1 MHVLVLSP
9 RVAPGLLSADAWD
22 LLRSGVQV
30 VSTHDDPH
38 VRAIEAAGV
47 LVRAVEHAP
56 EPQED
61 VVWIA
66 PPGDTSW
73 TALVADGVHVVHG
86 ALELP
91 GSHLLDVVAVMNRLR
106 RECAWTRQQTH
117 RSLARYLLEE
127 AHEALEALDRGDAGL
142 LRDEL
147 GDLLMQVVFHA
158 AVAADEGEFDVDD
171 VADAIAAKLVRRNP
185 HVFGSGTARTPEE
198 IDAAWQAV
206 KAQES
211 PRSHPLEGVPE
222 ALPALALAVKALDRT
237 EGLDT
242 SGDDVGSRLLALAAE
257 ARDRGVDPEAA
268 LRRAVRERVDD
279 R

>member
-1 MHVLVLSP
+1 MRVLVLSP
-9 RVAPGLLSADAWD
+9 RVAPGLLSAAAWD
-22 LLRSGVQV
+22 LLRSGVPV

-38 VRAIEAAGV
+38 VRAIADAGV
-47 LVRAVEHAP
+47 PVRTVETAP
-56 EPQED
+56 GPEDD

-73 TALVADGVHVVHG
+73 TAVVPDPADVVHG
-86 ALELP
+86 SLELP
-91 GSHLLDVVAVMNRLR
+91 GSHLLDVVAVMGRLR

-117 RSLARYLLEE
+117 ASLTRYLLEE
-127 AHEALEALDRGDAGL
+127 THEVLEALDDLDAGL

-147 GDLLMQVVFHA
+147 GDLLMQIVFHA
-158 AVAADEGEFDVDD
+158 AIAADDGAFDVDD

-206 KAQES
+206 KAEES
-211 PRSHPLEGVPE
+211 PRSHPLEGVP
-222 ALPALALAVKALDRT
+222 AGLPSLALAVKALDRV
-237 EGLDT
+237 EDLDT
-242 SGDDVGSRLLALAAE
+242 SGDDVGARLLALAAQ
-257 ARDRGVDPEAA
+257 AREQGVDPEAA

>member
-1 MHVLVLSP
+1 MRVLVLSP
-9 RVAPGLLSADAWD
+9 RVAPGLLSAEAWD
-22 LLRSGVQV
+22 LVRSGVEV

-38 VRAIEAAGV
+38 VRAIAAAGV
-47 LVRAVEHAP
+47 PVRQVGAVP
-56 EPQED
+56 EPTED

-73 TALVADGVHVVHG
+73 TGLVAGPADVVHG
-86 ALELP
+86 SLELP
-91 GSHLLDVVAVMNRLR
+91 GSHLLDVVAVMGRLR

-117 RSLARYLLEE
+117 ASLTRYLLEE
-127 AHEALEALDRGDAGL
+127 AHEVLEALDAGDPDL

-158 AVAADEGEFDVDD
+158 AIAADGDAFDVDD

-185 HVFGSGTARTPEE
+185 HVFGSGSARTPEE

-206 KAQES
+206 KAQEA
-211 PRSHPLEGVPE
+211 PRSHPLDGVPA
-222 ALPALALAVKALDRT
+222 ALPALALAVKALDRADD
-237 EGLDT
+237 LDT
-242 SGDDVGSRLLALAAE
+242 TGEDVGSRLLALAAE
-257 ARDRGVDPEAA
+257 ARDQGIDPEVA
-268 LRRAVRERVDD
+268 LRRAVRERLGE